1 MGKKRTRSSEL
12 QLVIDDHDARTN
24 GANKK
29 KFHIKDLYQITPI
42 TQQQKQTF
50 YAYNSNFNLFLTGT
64 AGTGKT
70 FIGMYLGLR
79 DVLDESTPYR
89 KLIIIRSAVP
99 TREIGFLPGDQN
111 EKMEIYEQPYIDI
124 CDNLFKYTN
133 CYKNLK
139 LNNYVEFMSSSFLR
153 GLTFDNAIILVDEM
167 QNMTGHEL
175 NSIITRVGNDSKIIF
190 CGDMVQTDLNKSKND
205 QSGLGDFSRIIE
217 RMSEFSVIRFTIDDI
232 VRSGSVRNYLI
243 HKEKLG
249 IEF

>member
-12 QLVIDDHDARTN
+12 QIVINDHEARTN

-29 KFHIKDLYQITPI
+29 KFHTKDLYQIQPI
-42 TQQQKQTF
+42 TEQQRQTF
-50 YAYNSNFNLFLTGT
+50 YAYNSNFNLFLTGS

-70 FIGMYLGLR
+70 FLGMYLGLR

-89 KLIIIRSAVP
+89 KLIVIRSAVP
-99 TREIGFLPGDQN
+99 TRDIGFLPGDQN

-139 LNNYVEFMSSSFLR
+139 ANNYVEFMSSSYLR
-153 GLTFDNAIILVDEM
+153 GLTFDNAIILVDEC
-167 QNMTGHEL
+167 QSMTGHEL
-175 NSIITRVGNDSKIIF
+175 NSIMTRVGEDSKIVF
-190 CGDMVQTDLNKSKND
+190 CGDMVQTDLNKSKHD
-205 QSGLGDFSRIIE
+205 RSGLEDFSKVIE
-217 RMSEFSVIRFTIDDI
+217 RMGEFSVVRFTVEDI
-232 VRSGSVRNYLI
+232 IRSPLIRNYLI
-243 HKEKLG
+243 QKEKMG